1 MAIRY
6 PRPPADVY
14 CTSYCNHG
22 HDMRTGK
29 PVRHACYIL
38 PPRALELER
47 DGFID
52 DAIDV
57 LRAARPLRPHSGVR
71 NP

>member
-1 MAIRY
+1 MA
-6 PRPPADVY
+6 DTY

-29 PVRHACYIL
+29 PVAHACYVL

-47 DGFID
+47 DGHTD
-52 DAIDV
+52 QAIEV
-57 LRAARPLRPHSGVR
+57 LQAAKPLRPHSGMR
-71 NP
+71 QPR